1 MALTRQDLC
10 SIQGNSDLYGLGIR
24 LGIYFQLT
32 STSLASRLLS
42 EETSGTWDTN
52 SIFLLAVF
60 AAVSK
65 STVSG
70 AIQYTE
76 AYIML
81 QLMFAFL
88 ICAFPKGLGALVS
101 STLRGI
107 TLGFSHTDKELLKA
121 NLGLS
126 LLGNQW
132 RQALAAAVACYNVW
146 FWFRFEPSD
155 GCEAYIFLFARVS
168 ASSGAQGFYRAFAVL
183 YLTYQAIKYLIFAAI
198 LPYYFRKRSN
208 FLWRVF
214 GSSICPLVN
223 YTEKS
228 LSISLHCRKS
238 ISARISK

>member
-1 MALTRQDLC
+1 MALTRQNLC
-10 SIQGNSDLYGLGIR
+10 SIEGNPDLYGLGIR

-32 STSLASRLLS
+32 STSLTSRLLP
-42 EETSGTWDTN
+42 EETLSAWDTN

-70 AIQYTE
+70 AIQYAE

-88 ICAFPKGLGALVS
+88 ICAFPKGFGALVR
-101 STLRGI
+101 STVRGV
-107 TLGFSHTDKELLKA
+107 TLGFSQKDKELLKA

-126 LLGNQW
+126 VLGNQW

-146 FWFRFEPSD
+146 FWFRFEPSG

-198 LPYYFRKRSN
+198 LLYYFSRGKQFSFANIWKLYLSASQLYREEPEHILTLQRVDKRKN
-208 FLWRVF
+208 
-214 GSSICPLVN
+214 
-223 YTEKS
+223 K
-228 LSISLHCRKS
+228 
-238 ISARISK
+238 